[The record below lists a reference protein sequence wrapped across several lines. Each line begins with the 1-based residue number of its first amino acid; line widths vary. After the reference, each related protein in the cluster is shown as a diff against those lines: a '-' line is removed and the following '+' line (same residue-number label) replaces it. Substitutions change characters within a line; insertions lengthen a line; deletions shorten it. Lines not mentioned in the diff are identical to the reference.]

1 MAAHHTPGPWRVS
14 VSNRGTL
21 CVVSSDTWI
30 CGELSNGNSEDTTQ
44 TRANALLIAAAPL
57 MREALLAVRAACR
70 DPDTDTALPIATGEL
85 VEAALAAMGERS

>member
-1 MAAHHTPGPWRVS
+1 MAAHHTPGPWRVT

-21 CVVSSDTWI
+21 CVVSGDAWV
-30 CGELSNGNSEDTTQ
+30 CGELSNGNGEDPAESQ
-44 TRANALLIAAAPL
+44 ANALLIAAAPL

-70 DPDTDTALPIATGEL
+70 DPDTDTALPGSVGEA